1 MASSKN
7 TVADRRANPPNTFRI
22 SPRDLL
28 QMFQERW
35 LLGLLLGGLAAAAFV
50 FFQPEKAPLYYSE
63 VSLLFES
70 RRDRVLNIQEVVET
84 GVRSTVELTIHT
96 EQLRSQ
102 TFFDYVLTSFNRE
115 ETERIQRPYREI
127 EQPDKPV
134 PSLAEI
140 IRPNLTIYPRR
151 NTTILVVGVT
161 NRNPESAALIA
172 NRVARRYIDYNLDR
186 ANSGTNSA
194 IIFLRNQAEDLR
206 SQVEA
211 VESSLQE
218 FRARHNIASLGENQ
232 SVVLQKVGT
241 VGTALVRA
249 QMEQVEMRSVL
260 DKIDEY
266 RTEKKD
272 LLEIP
277 QIAGFGQV
285 SGLRARLAE
294 LKAQR
299 LLLSE
304 KYLRLHPKMT
314 QNELEITETSR
325 LLDEAVAMSIANL
338 ETRFRIAA
346 QHEVRLRSE
355 LEQAERMA
363 HELDKTSVE
372 YRFLEQD
379 AATKRATYARIVD
392 RLNETSV
399 ASQMEN
405 TNIKIF
411 DPAYVPAA
419 PMSDEFTTLV
429 AKASFI
435 GVGLFVLVPLGMGLL
450 DTRIKTV
457 SHVED
462 TLGEVL
468 LGAVKTIDGLG
479 EIERAHVYRLHK
491 DDGLTESYRGIYS
504 AIDIHSTE
512 AFPKAII
519 STSSMPGDGKS
530 LTASNLAA
538 VFAAHGRRTLL
549 VDCDL
554 RRPVLHR
561 YFGVDVSHGWIQAL
575 GATAPAGGTPPL
587 PSTIAFSENLDLLPS
602 GGVAKHPTE
611 TLERFITS
619 GMLKRL
625 LERYDLVILDTP
637 PVAVFPDAL
646 LLARY
651 CKELIFVCKF
661 GSVRLNSVRK
671 TLARVHET
679 GIKVVGLVINQM
691 PESRFRTCGY
701 EGYGAYG
708 QEYYQAYAKTSAAH

>member
-1 MASSKN
+1 MPTAKN
-7 TVADRRANPPNTFRI
+7 TANTKGSTPPAASRI

-35 LLGLLLGGLAAAAFV
+35 VLGLVIGLAAAAAFV
-50 FFQPEKAPLYYSE
+50 YFQPEKAPLYYSE
-63 VSLLFES
+63 VSLLFET
-70 RRDRVLNIQEVVET
+70 RKDRVLNIQEVVET
-84 GVRSTVELTIHT
+84 SVHSTAELAVHG

-102 TFFDYVLTSFNRE
+102 TFFDYVLASFNRE
-115 ETERIQRPYREI
+115 ETERIQRPYQDLEH
-127 EQPDKPV
+127 PDRPV

-140 IRPNLTIYPRR
+140 IRPNVTISPRR
-151 NTTILVVGVT
+151 NTTILGIGVT
-161 NRNPESAALIA
+161 NRSPENAAMIA
-172 NRVARRYIDYNLDR
+172 NRFARRYIDYNLDR

-194 IIFLRNQAEDLR
+194 IIFLRNQAEDMR

-211 VESSLQE
+211 VESALQE
-218 FRARHNIASLGENQ
+218 YRARHNIASLGENQ

-260 DKIDEY
+260 DKIEEY
-266 RTEKKD
+266 RRDQKD

-285 SGLRARLAE
+285 SGLRTHLAE
-294 LKAQR
+294 LNAQR

-314 QNELEITETSR
+314 QNELEINETQR
-325 LLDEAVAMSIANL
+325 LLDEAVAMAVANL
-338 ETRFRIAA
+338 ETRYRIAA
-346 QHEVRLRSE
+346 QHESRLRTE

-363 HELDKTSVE
+363 HELDKTSVD

-379 AATKRATYARIVD
+379 AATKRATYTRIVD
-392 RLNETSV
+392 RLNEASV

-419 PMSDEFTTLV
+419 PVSDGLPV
-429 AKASFI
+429 VIAKAGFL
-435 GVGLFVLVPLGMGLL
+435 GLGLLIFVPLSIGFF
-450 DTRIKTV
+450 DTRVKTV

-491 DDGLTESYRGIYS
+491 DDGLTETYRGIYS

-512 AFPKAII
+512 AFPKAIV

-538 VFAAHGRRTLL
+538 VFASHGRRTLL

-561 YFGVDVSHGWIQAL
+561 YFGLDVTQGWIQAL
-575 GATAPAGGTPPL
+575 GPAGANATPP
-587 PSTIAFSENLDLLPS
+587 PTPTIAFSDNLDLLPS
-602 GGVAKHPTE
+602 GGVAKNPTE
-611 TLERFITS
+611 TLERFVTS

-625 LERYDLVILDTP
+625 LERYELVILDTP

-646 LLARY
+646 LLSRY
-651 CKELIFVCKF
+651 CKELIFVCKY
-661 GSVRLNSVRK
+661 GTVRLNNVRK
-671 TLARVHET
+671 TLAKVHST
-679 GIKVVGLVINQM
+679 GIRVLGLVINQM
-691 PESRFRTCGY
+691 PESRFRACGY
-701 EGYGAYG
+701 QGYGAYG
-708 QEYYQAYAKTSAAH
+708 QDYYQAYAKTSAAN